1 MGSAITNWRPYIVD
15 PTIDTDVHTSQ
26 VLGASLDNLGPMSM
40 SNATERQSLMI
51 LDEKVQNSLSAV
63 KHTEELLGAILRT
76 YETACDKWPDLSDND
91 IAAVYAGMSDELHVL
106 VLRLQALQT
115 RLQ

>member
-1 MGSAITNWRPYIVD
+1 
-15 PTIDTDVHTSQ
+15 
-26 VLGASLDNLGPMSM
+26 M

-91 IAAVYAGMSDELHVL
+91 IAADMLACQMGHMSWCFDYKLCKQDFSESQTL
-106 VLRLQALQT
+106 LQAS
-115 RLQ
+115 